1 MNTPFHQTTIALVY
15 DFDGT
20 LSPKAMQEYT
30 ILPELGEDPVAFWHE
45 CTEEAHRLKADPM
58 LTYMRLLIEKMAKA
72 GGRITQ
78 QRLRELAAGIPYFP
92 GVSVWFEHI
101 NHYVHTQSNGRVQ
114 IKHYIISAGLK
125 DILDGITIRHHFANM
140 FGSEYY
146 FCATDGLPKFPTIV
160 VNDTTKTQY
169 LFRINKGHED
179 VREPINDVM
188 PYAERPIPFSNIV
201 YIGDGSTDVPCMS
214 VARRNG
220 GYAVAVHKD
229 TQTHAACEALLAD
242 DRIDYLAQAD
252 YSPGTELDHRVRLI
266 IDRIIAD
273 IFFKEEHFK
282 QKHPQQP
289 SHSPPCQ

>member
-1 MNTPFHQTTIALVY
+1 MHTPFHQTTIALVY

-30 ILPELGEDPVAFWHE
+30 VLPELGEDPVAFWNQ
-45 CTEEAHRLKADPM
+45 CTEEAYRLKADPM
-58 LTYMRLLIEKMAKA
+58 LTYMRLIIEKMQNAN
-72 GGRITQ
+72 GRITQ
-78 QRLRELAAGIPYFP
+78 QRLRELAASIPYFP
-92 GVSVWFEHI
+92 GVSLWFDHI
-101 NHYVHTQSNGRVQ
+101 NEYVRAQSNGRIRIQ
-114 IKHYIISAGLK
+114 HYIISAGLK
-125 DILDGITIRHHFANM
+125 DILDGITIRHHFTNM

-146 FCATDGLPKFPTIV
+146 FCTTDGLPKFPTIV

-188 PYAERPIPFSNIV
+188 PYADRPIPFSNIL

-220 GYAVAVHKD
+220 GYAVAVHHD
-229 TQTHAACEALLAD
+229 AATRTACETLLND
-242 DRIDYLAQAD
+242 DRIDYMAAAD
-252 YSPGTELDHRVRLI
+252 YSPGTELDHRARLI
-266 IDRIIAD
+266 VDRIIAD

-282 QKHPQQP
+282 QKHTEHRP
-289 SHSPPCQ
+289 SPC